1 MLVRG
6 STMPSDGSFRIDHT
20 DGAEKCTVVFF
31 YNVRQEAT
39 QDGADKPSSDGV
51 WEQYSMECTYD
62 DRLQGR
68 IEQSYA
74 VYLEQAKEIEKQKA
88 AVNLYQMNADVD
100 FLMALNGMV

>member
-1 MLVRG
+1 
-6 STMPSDGSFRIDHT
+6 
-20 DGAEKCTVVFF
+20 
-31 YNVRQEAT
+31 
-39 QDGADKPSSDGV
+39 
-51 WEQYSMECTYD
+51 MECVYD